1 MNPISSDVV
10 EKTWNMIGEIP
21 EHKASE
27 MVNRMGEQQPL
38 MLAYLMEAGDDELN
52 REEREQLLYLGIV
65 VWQIMLQGTSTPPV
79 INEEILEGVED
90 VNIKML
96 EYVDGEPDSDFVDT
110 IKKIMNNYNQPEILR
125 YVVEALMEDTDE
137 EESNIRDENIGL
149 LFIYLKTVIDCF
161 DK

>member
-1 MNPISSDVV
+1 MNPISLDIV
-10 EKTWNMIGEIP
+10 EKTWNVVAEIS
-21 EHKASE
+21 EQNASE

-38 MLAYLMEAGDDELN
+38 MLAYLMEAGGDELN

-65 VWQIMLQGTSTPPV
+65 VWQIMLQGTTPPPQ
-79 INEEILEGVED
+79 IDEEILEEVEG

-96 EYVDGEPDSDFVDT
+96 EYVEGEPDSDFVDT
-110 IKKIMNNYNQPEILR
+110 IQKIINNYNQKEVLWYI
-125 YVVEALMEDTDE
+125 VESLMENPE
-137 EESNIRDENIGL
+137 EEEGIIRDENIGL